1 MIKDSKSRLRPPPII
16 RVRTDVLSRKMLAL
30 DYSQILPL
38 SPANLGKVAS
48 AGKNLDRV
56 QEFSSEL
63 TNLCEKL
70 NVGLVSSLRLTVRLK
85 GPL

>member
-1 MIKDSKSRLRPPPII
+1 
-16 RVRTDVLSRKMLAL
+16 MLAL
-30 DYSQILPL
+30 DYGQILPL

-48 AGKNLDRV
+48 AGKKLDRV

-70 NVGLVSSLRLTVRLK
+70 NVGLVSSFRLTVRIK
-85 GPL
+85 GL